1 MRFWEDLERFYAI
14 FMHFQEFRWILI
26 DFGRS
31 GRVPGEVLGRFWCF
45 LKGFESS
52 FLALGWFRMV
62 LCGSNKDLN
71 NFILDFTRMLE
82 GPGSNMPK
90 PAAGFRRPLEFE
102 GGKEVRVKV

>member
-1 MRFWEDLERFYAI
+1 
-14 FMHFQEFRWILI
+14 
-26 DFGRS
+26 
-31 GRVPGEVLGRFWCF
+31 
-45 LKGFESS
+45 
-52 FLALGWFRMV
+52 MV